1 LCPEFLAMP
10 FNEKQV
16 QIIETA
22 EKLFSTNGYSGTSVR
37 DISEAAGV
45 NLAMISYYFGSKE
58 KLLEALFQHRSE
70 HVRMRV
76 ETLLNDD
83 TKDPLQKMELL
94 IDEYLERLL
103 AKERFYKIMVCE
115 QSMEKNQ
122 PILDMLSEMKQRNTT
137 AISELVRDGQNKGVF
152 VKNIDVVL
160 MMNTMVGTITQ
171 MLVSKH
177 HYRTFHK
184 QLDMPDAMFEQQF
197 RKKLS
202 AHIKFLFKAILT
214 HEA

>member
-1 LCPEFLAMP
+1 MP

-37 DISEAAGV
+37 DISEAASV

-58 KLLEALFQHRSE
+58 KLLEALFQHRSD
-70 HVRMRV
+70 HVRMRI
-76 ETLLNDD
+76 EALLADSTLE
-83 TKDPLQKMELL
+83 PWQKMEVLV
-94 IDEYLERLL
+94 DEYIDRLL
-103 AKERFYKIMVCE
+103 AKEQFYKIMICE

-122 PILDMLSEMKQRNTT
+122 VVMDMVKEMKGRNAT
-137 AISELVRDGQNKGVF
+137 AISELILDGQSKGAF
-152 VKNIDVVL
+152 RKDIDVVL
-160 MMNTMVGTITQ
+160 MMDTMVGTIMQT
-171 MLVSKH
+171 LISKQFH
-177 HYRTFHK
+177 RAFHK

-197 RKKLS
+197 RKKIS
-202 AHIKFLFKAILT
+202 THIKFLFKAILT